1 MILSTWN
8 FEYALQLQSTKT
20 ICFRY
25 VSHPMRLLML
35 LLFKNPFSLVRPF
48 KFIKTMLK
56 SLHIVLGLSQ
66 LWNRYPKCSHT
77 KGATKR
83 SIIA

>member
-25 VSHPMRLLML
+25 VRHIMRLLML
-35 LLFKNPFSLVRPF
+35 FEVQKYI
-48 KFIKTMLK
+48 FI
-56 SLHIVLGLSQ
+56 SQ
-66 LWNRYPKCSHT
+66 DRLN
-77 KGATKR
+77 
-83 SIIA
+83 